1 MIVSVLL
8 SKTLVPCKFS
18 KDKILIGV
26 PLIFLNKQV
35 IRRSQRVVLIH
46 LYLSNK
52 LVNSLKTL
60 DLGV

>member
-18 KDKILIGV
+18 KDKILIGI
-26 PLIFLNKQV
+26 PLIFLNEQV

-46 LYLSNK
+46 LYLSN
-52 LVNSLKTL
+52 
-60 DLGV
+60 